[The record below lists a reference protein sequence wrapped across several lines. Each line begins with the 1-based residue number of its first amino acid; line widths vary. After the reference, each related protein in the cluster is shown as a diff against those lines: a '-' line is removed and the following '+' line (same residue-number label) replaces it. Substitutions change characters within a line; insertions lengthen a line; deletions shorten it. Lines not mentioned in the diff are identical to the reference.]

1 MALDHVQIVNEQ
13 TGKKIFAM
21 FNPEEYSLN
30 KDNNYASQAIPG
42 LTSPLLQFVHG
53 NLQTLD
59 MELFFD
65 TFDTQD
71 DVRTRTSQVFDLL
84 AIDSDLH
91 TPPVLRVTW
100 GSLDF
105 RCVLAK
111 VSQKFIRF
119 YSDGRPGRAHE
130 HVLSGARR
138 EVDQHHPLGTV
149 RRPGCPDVY
158 RSGSRAGDLQQRR
171 VRRRGPRE
179 REQAV
184 VLGHDGAHPP
194 EPGALEAEQLI
205 RSALPRM
212 NVGAIRPDTRELEQ
226 RIESP

>member
-1 MALDHVQIVNEQ
+1 MAMDRVNILNEG
-13 TGKKIFAM
+13 TGEKFVAM

-65 TFDTQD
+65 SFDAQS
-71 DVRTRTSQVFDLL
+71 DVRAQTSQIFNLL
-84 AIDSDLH
+84 SINSELH

-100 GSLDF
+100 GTLDF

-119 YSDGRPGRAHE
+119 FPDGRPGRARLTVTFNEYIDAATQVAQANLQSPDFSKAHTVTQGDTVSSIAAQYYQDATKWRPIALANALVDPRALKPGQE
-130 HVLSGARR
+130 IQIPPLPYTDPSTGVVLS
-138 EVDQHHPLGTV
+138 
-149 RRPGCPDVY
+149 
-158 RSGSRAGDLQQRR
+158 
-171 VRRRGPRE
+171 
-179 REQAV
+179 
-184 VLGHDGAHPP
+184 
-194 EPGALEAEQLI
+194 
-205 RSALPRM
+205 
-212 NVGAIRPDTRELEQ
+212 
-226 RIESP
+226 